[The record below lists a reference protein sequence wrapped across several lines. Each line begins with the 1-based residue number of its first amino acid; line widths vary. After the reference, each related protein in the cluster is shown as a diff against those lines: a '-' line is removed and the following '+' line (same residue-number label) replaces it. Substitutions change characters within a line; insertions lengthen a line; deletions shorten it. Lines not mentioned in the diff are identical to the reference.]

1 MGSPRMIA
9 ECYVWCAG
17 TSRAS
22 SALTVVL
29 IPLITSF
36 VRVVGEAAPVEAAQ
50 ERGEAFTTTDYLA
63 RVRRMVEE
71 IEDEMEPW
79 ED

>member
-9 ECYVWCAG
+9 ECCVWCAG

-36 VRVVGEAAPVEAAQ
+36 VRVVGEAAPVE
-50 ERGEAFTTTDYLA
+50 EAV
-63 RVRRMVEE
+63 RVRSLLELLDLLPVEGVSASSGVA
-71 IEDEMEPW
+71 PVGS
-79 ED
+79 